1 MAYIYSWGPDD
12 DGKTVDGPHF
22 LAAVS
27 LIIKYYSNI
36 CD

>member
-1 MAYIYSWGPDD
+1 MYGYICICSWGPDD

-27 LIIKYYSNI
+27 IIDY
-36 CD
+36 C